1 MADSDRGVR
10 ATAGIARKGFRFYSA
25 PPGQPRTRR
34 ATDVLLLM
42 PALAGLVLL
51 IVVYPPGGFERSLS
65 SFLASFPGWL
75 DPFWEFLYDLLGL
88 WAIVLVVTAVIARR
102 RVVALQ
108 AIGSLVL
115 AVAIAFVSGRLALGH
130 WPNFIDAIAGGSD
143 APPFPSL
150 RFAEAAAVIV
160 TVNPHLVRPLQTV
173 GRWIL
178 VLGFVG
184 ALLAGSAAPSGD
196 LAAFLIALVAAAS
209 VRLAFG
215 TSAGRPGLSEVASAL
230 AELGVSADRLEMAEE
245 QVAGVLLVHGQSPD
259 GRPLLVKVHGR
270 DAYDNQVL
278 AKFWRTLWYRDGGP
292 ALGLS
297 RAQTAEHEAFV
308 SLLAWNA
315 GVPTREV
322 VTAGATVDDDAL
334 LVLRGDARPLATFSA
349 DELGDEVLQGA
360 WRALALLN
368 NANIAHLGIDLTTV
382 VALGENIGLVDFGSA
397 TVAPSSDQLMTD
409 RAQMLAATATA
420 AGSER
425 ALRAAVD
432 SLGQEGVASLLP
444 YLQSAA
450 LSAELRHAMKAA
462 DLDID
467 ELRKDVA
474 GAVSVEQPELAKL
487 RRVTWWSFIQVVL
500 LVLAASAIISYFSG
514 IDWDELSSD
523 LKDASWGWI
532 AFGFVVAQLPRLT
545 QAVSTLGSVP
555 ARLPYG
561 PVYAMQL
568 ATGYMNLALPS
579 YAARLAVNIRFFQRQ
594 GLTPTIAVTS
604 GAIDS
609 FASTFVQAILLA
621 LLLLFSQVT
630 LNLDLNAPSGDSH
643 NLIWFLLGLL
653 VAVIL
658 AVTLVRRL
666 RQAVIGRVRKWWPEV
681 RSALGALRASNKL
694 AMLFCGCIATEVL
707 FATALGLFTRA
718 FGYHIPLTELLVIN
732 MSVSLFA
739 SFIPVPG
746 GIGVVE
752 FGLTAGLTAAGMNEE
767 SALAAVLLYRISTFY
782 LPPVWGFYALSW
794 LQRNRYL

>member
-1 MADSDRGVR
+1 
-10 ATAGIARKGFRFYSA
+10 
-25 PPGQPRTRR
+25 
-34 ATDVLLLM
+34 
-42 PALAGLVLL
+42 
-51 IVVYPPGGFERSLS
+51 
-65 SFLASFPGWL
+65 
-75 DPFWEFLYDLLGL
+75 
-88 WAIVLVVTAVIARR
+88 
-102 RVVALQ
+102 
-108 AIGSLVL
+108 
-115 AVAIAFVSGRLALGH
+115 
-130 WPNFIDAIAGGSD
+130 
-143 APPFPSL
+143 
-150 RFAEAAAVIV
+150 
-160 TVNPHLVRPLQTV
+160 
-173 GRWIL
+173 
-178 VLGFVG
+178 
-184 ALLAGSAAPSGD
+184 
-196 LAAFLIALVAAAS
+196 
-209 VRLAFG
+209 
-215 TSAGRPGLSEVASAL
+215 
-230 AELGVSADRLEMAEE
+230 
-245 QVAGVLLVHGQSPD
+245 LLVHGQSPD